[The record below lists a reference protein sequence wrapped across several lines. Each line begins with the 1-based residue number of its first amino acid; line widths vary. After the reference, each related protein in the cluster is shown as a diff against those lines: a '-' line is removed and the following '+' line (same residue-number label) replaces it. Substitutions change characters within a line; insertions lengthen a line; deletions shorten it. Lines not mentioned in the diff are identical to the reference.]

1 MGLQGSGFIAVTTYR
16 AIWVG
21 LFLCLATMLARAEVP
36 VPPLAARV
44 MDQTATLDAADLQS
58 LEAKLAALEQ
68 ARGAQIAVL
77 VVASTQPE
85 SIEQYALR
93 VAESWKLGRKGVDDG
108 VLLLLAKEDRTLRIE
123 VGYGLEGAIP
133 DALAK
138 RIIAEVMVPR
148 LQAGD
153 FAGSVHAG
161 VDALIKMVEG
171 EPLSEPKSRSAI
183 LGVLEALIPMVM
195 MFVAVVGGILRLLFG
210 RLVGAVIAATV
221 AFIGAWIMFG
231 GLFISAIV
239 AVVTLVFT
247 LIGVGLGRLG
257 GGGAV
262 GSSGGGGGGF
272 GGGGGGFGG
281 GGASGR
287 W

>member
-1 MGLQGSGFIAVTTYR
+1 MHVQHSGFIPRPSVRSA
-16 AIWVG
+16 WVG
-21 LFLCLATMLARAEVP
+21 IFLWLATMLAWAEVP
-36 VPPLAARV
+36 VPPLSSRV
-44 MDQTATLDAADLQS
+44 TDLTATLDAAAKQS
-58 LEAKLAALEQ
+58 LEARLTALEQ
-68 ARGAQIAVL
+68 ARGVQMAVL
-77 VVASTQPE
+77 LVASTQPE

-153 FAGSVHAG
+153 FAGGVHAG
-161 VDALIKMVEG
+161 VDALIKLIEG
-171 EPLSEPKSRSAI
+171 ESLPEPESPSAEV
-183 LGVLEALIPMVM
+183 GALEAVIPMVM
-195 MFVAVVGGILRLLFG
+195 MFIAVVGGILRLLFG
-210 RLVGAVIAATV
+210 RLAGASIASTV
-221 AFIGAWIMFG
+221 AFIGAWMLLG
-231 GLFISAIV
+231 SLFMAVIV
-239 AVVTLVFT
+239 AVVTFVFT
-247 LIGVGLGRLG
+247 LMGVSAGSLG
-257 GGGAV
+257 GGG
-262 GSSGGGGGGF
+262 GRSGGGGGGF
-272 GGGGGGFGG
+272 SGGGGGFGG